1 MTGKLDGFLNSR
13 KTVIEERLPM
23 YIKDLQAPS
32 ILKESMLYSLEA
44 GGKRLRPILV
54 LALLHA
60 YGKDEE
66 AGIPVGCAVEMI
78 HTYSLIH
85 DDLPCMDDDDLR
97 RGKPTNHKIY
107 GEATAILAGDAL
119 LTESFKMITANMPSH
134 VSAEKRIRLVNEL
147 ISAAGAE
154 GMVGGQILDM
164 EAESKSVSLDELQRI
179 HEGKTAKLLSF
190 SVIAGAIL
198 ADASEKEIE
207 KLREFSHHIGIGFQ
221 IRDDILDLEGSEDKI
236 GKRIGSDATNGK
248 STYPSLLSLE
258 GANQKLDEHIEKAK
272 QLISELPLVKELL
285 YEFCDMIAARD
296 H

>member
-1 MTGKLDGFLNSR
+1 
-13 KTVIEERLPM
+13 
-23 YIKDLQAPS
+23 
-32 ILKESMLYSLEA
+32 
-44 GGKRLRPILV
+44 
-54 LALLHA
+54 
-60 YGKDEE
+60 
-66 AGIPVGCAVEMI
+66 
-78 HTYSLIH
+78 
-85 DDLPCMDDDDLR
+85 

-119 LTESFKMITANMPSH
+119 LTESFKMITSNMPSD

-221 IRDDILDLEGSEDKI
+221 IRDDILDLE
-236 GKRIGSDATNGK
+236 
-248 STYPSLLSLE
+248 
-258 GANQKLDEHIEKAK
+258 
-272 QLISELPLVKELL
+272 
-285 YEFCDMIAARD
+285 
-296 H
+296 

>member
-97 RGKPTNHKIY
+97 RGKLTNHKIY

-119 LTESFKMITANMPSH
+119 LTESFKMITSNMPSD

-258 GANQKLDEHIEKAK
+258 GANQKLNEHIEKAK
-272 QLISELPLVKELL
+272 QLISELPLEKELL

>member
-1 MTGKLDGFLNSR
+1 MRT
-13 KTVIEERLPM
+13 E
-23 YIKDLQAPS
+23 
-32 ILKESMLYSLEA
+32 
-44 GGKRLRPILV
+44 
-54 LALLHA
+54 
-60 YGKDEE
+60 KDEE

-119 LTESFKMITANMPSH
+119 LTESFKMITSNMPSD

-236 GKRIGSDATNGK
+236 GKRIGSDASNGK

-258 GANQKLDEHIEKAK
+258 GASQKLDEHIEKAK
-272 QLISELPLVKELL
+272 QLISELPLEKELM

>member
-97 RGKPTNHKIY
+97 RGKLTNHKIY

-119 LTESFKMITANMPSH
+119 LTESFKMITSNMPSD

-272 QLISELPLVKELL
+272 QLISELPLEKELL

>member
-1 MTGKLDGFLNSR
+1 VTGKLDGFLNSR

-272 QLISELPLVKELL
+272 QLISELPLEKELL

>member
-1 MTGKLDGFLNSR
+1 MTGKLDGFLVSR

-23 YIKDLQAPS
+23 YIKDLEAPS

-97 RGKPTNHKIY
+97 RGKLTNHKIY

-119 LTESFKMITANMPSH
+119 LTESFKMITSNMPSD

-258 GANQKLDEHIEKAK
+258 GANKKLDEHIEKAK
-272 QLISELPLVKELL
+272 QLISELPLEKELL

>member
-54 LALLHA
+54 LAILHA

-272 QLISELPLVKELL
+272 QLISELPLEKELL